1 MINKLCQKSTLLV
14 QHLRCA
20 RIAASNQALTEFI
33 DLLID
38 YCEQQQLQTN
48 QEIIQIFDI
57 MHTAQANNDWLYLA
71 DIIEYELIPRLQQ

>member
-1 MINKLCQKSTLLV
+1 MINELCQKSTLLV

-20 RIAASNQALTEFI
+20 RVAASNQALTEFI
-33 DLLID
+33 DLLIH

-48 QEIIQIFDI
+48 QEIIQIFNI
-57 MHTAQANNDWLYLA
+57 MQTAQANNDWLYLA